1 MTDEAT
7 PGETESGE
15 PETPDAA
22 ASTDTPSDA
31 AADGTEGA
39 EAPEDGAASP
49 AVIEDAAVAA
59 PAVAMGPPV
68 DGRAE
73 ARKTRLWL
81 PLLLPIGAIAVVAF
95 YTLNVSRVFL
105 AASESGPTPAVII
118 AAGIT
123 LSILIGASVIAA
135 FPDIRTS
142 SLVVGLASVMLVV
155 LLGGS
160 LVLGAS
166 EPHDEAE
173 AGFVQ
178 PAGPAINTLE
188 VDAFPDLRFQ
198 AKRFD
203 VPAGI
208 NLVKYV
214 DKGGTHTLLFD
225 ENKVPGFLLAVPNG
239 RNEAK
244 VELEEGT
251 YVIYCD
257 LPGHRAAGMEA
268 DVVVGPAPATPTAE
282 PGTESPSSTTVVPGA
297 TQTTIP
303 AGTDPSDPASQSSTG
318 GS

>member
-22 ASTDTPSDA
+22 ASTETPSEA
-31 AADGTEGA
+31 PAAD
-39 EAPEDGAASP
+39 APEGGAPAP
-49 AVIEDAAVAA
+49 AVIEEAAVEETPVAA
-59 PAVAMGPPV
+59 PAVAMGPAI
-68 DGRAE
+68 DARAE
-73 ARKTRLWL
+73 NRKTRLWL

-105 AASESGPTPAVII
+105 AASEGGPTPAVII
-118 AAGIT
+118 ASGIT
-123 LSILIGASVIAA
+123 LSILIGASIIAA
-135 FPDIRTS
+135 FPEIRTS
-142 SLVVGLASVMLVV
+142 SLVVGLSGVMLVV

-166 EPHDEAE
+166 EPHEEAAE
-173 AGFVQ
+173 GYVQ

-188 VDAFPDLRFQ
+188 VNALPDLRFQ
-198 AKRFD
+198 ATRFD

-208 NLVKYV
+208 NLVKYI
-214 DKGGTHTLLFD
+214 DIGGTHTLLFD
-225 ENKVPGFLLAVPNG
+225 ENAVPGFKLSVPQG

-244 VELEEGT
+244 VELEEGD

-257 LPGHRAAGMEA
+257 IPGHRAAGMEA
-268 DVVVGPAPATPTAE
+268 DLVVGPAPAVETPE
-282 PGTESPSSTTVVPGA
+282 PGTENPSTTTVVPGS
-297 TQTTIP
+297 TETTIP
-303 AGTDPSDPASQSSTG
+303 AGTDPSDPAAQSSTG